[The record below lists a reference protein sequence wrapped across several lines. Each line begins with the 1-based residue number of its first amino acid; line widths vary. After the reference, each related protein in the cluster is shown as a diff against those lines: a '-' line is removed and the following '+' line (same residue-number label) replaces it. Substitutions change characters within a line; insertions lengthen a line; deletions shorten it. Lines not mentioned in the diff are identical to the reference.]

1 MVEAFIGLAGIVVG
15 LLGGFIVRL
24 YFEKRSESR
33 AKSERKIETKGEA
46 VAQVEAMMTHI
57 EGMVGAALD
66 MASGDRFAPSG
77 DELRKFYQDFHT
89 TLLSGSA
96 AVNHVAGGEGASF
109 LWRTMF
115 IDVCYCGIKALAHVI
130 QDGRKLDEAQK
141 LKATSELSFASRK
154 ARMELRRLAD
164 L

>member
-1 MVEAFIGLAGIVVG
+1 
-15 LLGGFIVRL
+15 
-24 YFEKRSESR
+24 
-33 AKSERKIETKGEA
+33 
-46 VAQVEAMMTHI
+46 MTHI

-66 MASGDRFAPSG
+66 MASDDQFAPSG

-96 AVNHVAGGEGASF
+96 AVNYVAGGEEASF

-130 QDGRKLDEAQK
+130 EDGQKLDEEQK
-141 LKATSELSFASRK
+141 LKATREFSFASRE
-154 ARMELRRLAD
+154 ARTELRRLTE

>member
-1 MVEAFIGLAGIVVG
+1 MFEALIGLAGIVVG
-15 LLGGFIVRL
+15 LLGGFIIRL
-24 YFEKRSESR
+24 YFEKRSEAR
-33 AKSERKIETKGEA
+33 ETIQQKAKNKSEA

-57 EGMVGAALD
+57 EGMVGAVLD
-66 MASGDRFAPSG
+66 MASGDQFAPSG
-77 DELRKFYQDFHT
+77 DELRKFNQDFHT

-96 AVNHVAGGEGASF
+96 AINYIAGGEEASL

-115 IDVCYCGIKALAHVI
+115 IDVCYCGINALAH
-130 QDGRKLDEAQK
+130 GKKLDEAQK
-141 LKATSELSFASRK
+141 LKATGEFSFASRK